1 MYSHDVLIVEMFNGF
16 HGIMALLLIECT
28 DFPNCLYVDYYY
40 GIFYYLQ
47 ALYNCGSEKN
57 FLKNVMKRICITND
71 YFHLKMI

>member
-1 MYSHDVLIVEMFNGF
+1 MYSHDVLIAKMFNGF

-57 FLKNVMKRICITND
+57 F
-71 YFHLKMI
+71 